1 MSCCGKSHHT
11 RILGRFC
18 TSSGSGEPPRAHFK
32 AIMLLMWLFLVLA
45 GLDLLV
51 GDGIS
56 VPSGVFLWKLRV
68 PRMLAAVVAGG
79 SLALAGAQMQAL
91 LRNPLADP
99 HIMGVSG
106 GAGLGAAIA
115 ALAIGTSGVSM
126 VSAAFAGALLT
137 GLLIVWVSAR
147 IHSTGTLLL
156 VGVMLGFIFSAV
168 SSVLQYHAGEESLK
182 LLYSWMAGSFQG
194 VGPGG
199 VAVMAAAMAIG
210 LVLAISSQKGLDLM
224 LFGEEYASTSGVP
237 IRRLRLAVM
246 IGCALMT
253 GAVTAYCGPL
263 GFVGIAAPHIVR
275 KAFGTSAHRTVLP
288 LAPVT
293 GACLA
298 LLADIIAHL
307 GTTPLPV
314 GSTLALV
321 GIPLVI
327 ILLWKNRL

>member
-1 MSCCGKSHHT
+1 MKRGWWL
-11 RILGRFC
+11 IL
-18 TSSGSGEPPRAHFK
+18 A
-32 AIMLLMWLFLVLA
+32 VLA
-45 GLDLLV
+45 FAALDLLV
-51 GDGIS
+51 GDGFS
-56 VPSGVFLWKLRV
+56 VPSGVILWKLRV
-68 PRMLAAVVAGG
+68 PRMLTAVLAGG
-79 SLALAGAQMQAL
+79 SLALAAAQMQAL
-91 LRNPLADP
+91 FRNPLADP

-126 VSAAFAGALLT
+126 VSAAFIGAFLT
-137 GLLIVWVSAR
+137 GLLIVGVSSR

-168 SSVLQYHAGEESLK
+168 SSVLQYRAGEESLK

-194 VGPGG
+194 VGPIG
-199 VAVMAAAMAIG
+199 VAVIGGAFVIG
-210 LVLAISSQKGLDLM
+210 LVCAVCSMKGLDLM
-224 LFGEEYASTSGVP
+224 LFGESYAGSAGVP
-237 IRRLRLAVM
+237 LRRLRFVVM

-275 KAFGTSAHRTVLP
+275 KIMGTSAHKTVLP
-288 LAPVT
+288 LSPVA

-298 LLADIIAHL
+298 LVADIIAHL
-307 GTTPLPV
+307 GSSPLPV

>member
-1 MSCCGKSHHT
+1 MKRGWWL
-11 RILGRFC
+11 IL
-18 TSSGSGEPPRAHFK
+18 A
-32 AIMLLMWLFLVLA
+32 VLA
-45 GLDLLV
+45 FAALDLLA
-51 GDGIS
+51 GDGFS
-56 VPSGVFLWKLRV
+56 VPSGVILWKLRV
-68 PRMLAAVVAGG
+68 PRMLTAVLAGG

-91 LRNPLADP
+91 FRNPLADP

-126 VSAAFAGALLT
+126 VSAAFIGAFLT
-137 GLLIVWVSAR
+137 GLLIVWVSSR

-156 VGVMLGFIFSAV
+156 VGVMLGFIFSAI
-168 SSVLQYHAGEESLK
+168 SSVLQYRAGEESLK

-194 VGPGG
+194 VGPIG
-199 VAVMAAAMAIG
+199 VAIIGGAFVIG
-210 LVLAISSQKGLDLM
+210 LACAVCSLKGLDLM
-224 LFGEEYASTSGVP
+224 LFGESYAGSAGVP
-237 IRRLRLAVM
+237 LRRLRFVVM

-275 KAFGTSAHRTVLP
+275 KIMGTSAHKTVL
-288 LAPVT
+288 LLSPVA

-298 LLADIIAHL
+298 LVADIIAHL
-307 GTTPLPV
+307 GSSPLPV

>member
-1 MSCCGKSHHT
+1 M
-11 RILGRFC
+11 IL
-18 TSSGSGEPPRAHFK
+18 
-32 AIMLLMWLFLVLA
+32 MV

-51 GDGIS
+51 GDGFS
-56 VPSGVFLWKLRV
+56 VPSGVILWKLRV
-68 PRMLAAVVAGG
+68 PRVLTAVLGGG

-91 LRNPLADP
+91 FRNPLADP

-106 GAGLGAAIA
+106 GAGLGAALA
-115 ALAIGTSGVSM
+115 AIAIGTSGVSM
-126 VSAAFAGALLT
+126 VSAAFIGAFLT
-137 GLLIVWVSAR
+137 GLLIVWVSSR

-156 VGVMLGFIFSAV
+156 VGVMLGFIFSAI
-168 SSVLQYHAGEESLK
+168 SSVLQYRAGEESLK

-194 VGPGG
+194 VGPVG
-199 VAVMAAAMAIG
+199 VAVIGGAFLIG
-210 LVLAISSQKGLDLM
+210 LVCAVFSMKGLDLM
-224 LFGEEYASTSGVP
+224 LFGESYADSAGVP
-237 IRRLRLAVM
+237 LRRLRFIVM

-275 KAFGTSAHRTVLP
+275 KITGTSAHKTVLP
-288 LAPVT
+288 LSPVA
-293 GACLA
+293 GASLA
-298 LLADIIAHL
+298 LVADIIAHL
-307 GTTPLPV
+307 GTSPLPV

>member
-1 MSCCGKSHHT
+1 MLT
-11 RILGRFC
+11 AVLG
-18 TSSGSGEPPRAHFK
+18 
-32 AIMLLMWLFLVLA
+32 
-45 GLDLLV
+45 
-51 GDGIS
+51 
-56 VPSGVFLWKLRV
+56 
-68 PRMLAAVVAGG
+68 GG

-91 LRNPLADP
+91 FRNPLADP

-106 GAGLGAAIA
+106 GAGLGAALA
-115 ALAIGTSGVSM
+115 AIAIGTSGVSM
-126 VSAAFAGALLT
+126 VSAAFIGAFLT
-137 GLLIVWVSAR
+137 GLLIVWVSSR

-168 SSVLQYHAGEESLK
+168 SSVLQYRAGEESLK

-194 VGPGG
+194 VGPVG
-199 VAVMAAAMAIG
+199 VAVIGGAFLIGFVCAAFSM
-210 LVLAISSQKGLDLM
+210 KGLDLM
-224 LFGEEYASTSGVP
+224 LFGESYAGSAGVP
-237 IRRLRLAVM
+237 LRRLRFVVM

-275 KAFGTSAHRTVLP
+275 KITGTSAHKTVLP
-288 LAPVT
+288 LSPVA

-298 LLADIIAHL
+298 LVADIIAHL
-307 GTTPLPV
+307 GSSPLPV

>member
-1 MSCCGKSHHT
+1 MKHLAENKNGHFWAFLLLATCL
-11 RILGRFC
+11 ILL
-18 TSSGSGEPPRAHFK
+18 A
-32 AIMLLMWLFLVLA
+32 VLDI
-45 GLDLLV
+45 LS
-51 GDGIS
+51 GDGLGLTHAR
-56 VPSGVFLWKLRV
+56 GVILWKLRL
-68 PRMLAAVVAGG
+68 PRTLTAVLAGG

-91 LRNPLADP
+91 FRNPLADP

-126 VSAAFAGALLT
+126 VSAAFIGAFLT
-137 GLLIVWVSAR
+137 GLLIVWVSSR
-147 IHSTGTLLL
+147 IHSTSTLLL

-168 SSVLQYHAGEESLK
+168 SSILQYRAGEESLK

-194 VGPGG
+194 VGPVGIGILGG
-199 VAVMAAAMAIG
+199 AFVLG
-210 LVLAISSQKGLDLM
+210 LVLSLCSMKGLDLM
-224 LFGEEYASTSGVP
+224 LFGESYAGSAGVP
-237 IRRLRLAVM
+237 LSRLRLIVM

-275 KAFGTSAHRTVLP
+275 KITGTSAHRIVLP
-288 LAPVT
+288 LSPIA

-298 LLADIIAHL
+298 LIADFIAHL
-307 GTTPLPV
+307 GSSPLPV
-314 GSTLALV
+314 GSTLALI

>member
-1 MSCCGKSHHT
+1 MRSHPT
-11 RILGRFC
+11 RISGPFCSLSGSSEPGVTRFGRF
-18 TSSGSGEPPRAHFK
+18 
-32 AIMLLMWLFLVLA
+32 LLLGWLLLLFM
-45 GLDLLV
+45 GLDLLA
-51 GDGIS
+51 GDGFS
-56 VPSGVFLWKLRV
+56 VPTGVVLWKLRL
-68 PRMLAAVVAGG
+68 PRMLTAVFAGG

-91 LRNPLADP
+91 FRNPLADP

-106 GAGLGAAIA
+106 GAGLGAALAAIA
-115 ALAIGTSGVSM
+115 FGTSGLSM
-126 VSAAFAGALLT
+126 VSAAFIGAFAT
-137 GLLIVWVSAR
+137 GLIIVWIASR

-168 SSVLQYHAGEESLK
+168 SSVLQYRASEDSLK
-182 LLYSWMAGSFQG
+182 MLYSWMAGSFQG
-194 VGPGG
+194 VGQAG
-199 VAVMAAAMAIG
+199 VAVIAGAFAIG
-210 LVLAISSQKGLDLM
+210 FTMAVFSMKSLDLM
-224 LFGEEYASTSGVP
+224 LFGEGYAGATGVP
-237 IRRLRLAVM
+237 LGRLRLATM
-246 IGCALMT
+246 AGCALMT

-275 KAFGTSAHRTVLP
+275 KVMGTSAHRSVLP
-288 LAPVT
+288 LSPIA

-307 GTTPLPV
+307 GRSPLPV